1 MLIHSTNITGLGAI
15 QVVISFI
22 DAAAN
27 LKQLETAIIYLPG
40 KGQLSNYEPLH
51 GKVFRYKRY
60 LPNSISRFIEVLFSN
75 SIFPA
80 QDFSIVLGDI
90 PLRGIK
96 KQIVLVHQPNLISP
110 SVNSLSSSSF
120 NFKVLRLIFRMNLKY
135 VHKIVVQTDIMK
147 EEMLLSYPKLENR
160 IVVIPQPIPNWFKI
174 DKSSIKKNEK
184 VEPILLFF
192 PAAGYKHKNH
202 EFLLKLNDYFIQN
215 EIEIPKIE
223 IWVTLTKEE
232 FFPYENIS
240 FVKNLGRLDHDQVI
254 ATYSKCD
261 CLLFLSLAE
270 SYGLPLVESLS
281 FSLPILT
288 VDLPYSRWMCEKSA
302 YYFNHKCME
311 SFLCSLKKMTED
323 LKQGIINDTSDVI
336 RKFPES
342 WENVV
347 LDFLLLRS

>member
-1 MLIHSTNITGLGAI
+1 MVT
-15 QVVISFI
+15 SFI
-22 DAAAN
+22 DAAIN
-27 LKQLETAIIYLPG
+27 LKQLEKAIIYLPDE
-40 KGQLSNYEPLH
+40 GQLCKYEPLQ

-60 LPNSISRFIEVLFSN
+60 LPNSISRFIETLFSN
-75 SIFPA
+75 FIFPA
-80 QDFSIVLGDI
+80 QDFTIVLGDI

-110 SVNSLSSSSF
+110 SVNSLSGSSL
-120 NFKVLRLIFRMNLKY
+120 NFKILRVIFRMNLKY

-147 EEMLLSYPKLENR
+147 EGMLLSYPKLENR
-160 IVVIPQPIPNWFKI
+160 IIVIPQPIPNWFKME
-174 DKSSIKKNEK
+174 KSSIMKKEK
-184 VEPILLFF
+184 AEPILLFF

-202 EFLLKLNDYFIQN
+202 KFLLKLNDYFIQN

-223 IWVTLTKEE
+223 VWVTLTKEE

-240 FVKNLGRLDHDQVI
+240 FVKNLGRLDHSQVI
-254 ATYSKCD
+254 AAYSKCD

-288 VDLPYSRWMCEKSA
+288 VDLPYSRWMCEESA
-302 YYFNHKCME
+302 YYFNYECME
-311 SFLCSLKKMTED
+311 SFLCSLKKLTGD
-323 LKQGIINDTSDVI
+323 LKQGIAYDTSNAI
-336 RKFPES
+336 RKFPKS

-347 LDFLLLRS
+347 LDFLQLRPLDIDVT